1 MKLLFISRAFPPVI
15 GGIENQNEALA
26 RHLSKQINCDQ
37 VVNRYGKKAL
47 PLFIPWAIILGSIK
61 AKQADQILLGDG
73 VAAIIGWF
81 IKLFSNKPVAC
92 ILHGLDITWGNSLY
106 QKLWVNFF
114 FNKIDLFIAVSQST
128 KAIAIKAG
136 IPEEKISVIPNGVE
150 KSLISPL
157 SKKDLQK
164 KLALEPEN
172 KFILLSLGRLVKRK
186 GVLWF
191 IENVAHK
198 LPSNILYLIAGSGPQ
213 HEKILQAI
221 KRLSLEKKVILLG
234 LVDEQTKQS
243 LFTHTDLFI
252 QPNIPVE
259 NDVEGFGITQL
270 EAGICGLPSISS
282 NLEGIKDAIQEGKN
296 GWLVEPSNAD
306 QLLRIIL
313 EKEAFLKSNKN
324 SSSSSVQAHCIATF
338 DWGIIAQ
345 QYIDKLMTFKQKKSH
360 RAGFSPTTDR
370 ESKAKK
376 ILKVLN
382 ETRGTETKNLSV
394 LDIGTGN
401 GEISS
406 FIGKKNNVTSV
417 DIVDTRQ
424 ANKDF
429 SFSLCTEALPFKNNS
444 FDVVISNHVIEHVQ
458 DQQLHISEIKRV
470 LKKDGLLYF
479 ATPNKLWPFE
489 VHYRIY
495 FLHYLPHKLFM
506 ATLKKLNLYEE
517 NIKLLNLTD
526 IKSLLK
532 KSQLKSYSGEI
543 IKNPSNY
550 LMKTPQWLE
559 KILNKIP
566 IKVLNRTTFIH
577 PTFIFIY
584 KNETD

>member
-1 MKLLFISRAFPPVI
+1 MLR
-15 GGIENQNEALA
+15 
-26 RHLSKQINCDQ
+26 
-37 VVNRYGKKAL
+37 
-47 PLFIPWAIILGSIK
+47 
-61 AKQADQILLGDG
+61 
-73 VAAIIGWF
+73 
-81 IKLFSNKPVAC
+81 
-92 ILHGLDITWGNSLY
+92 SL
-106 QKLWVNFF
+106 
-114 FNKIDLFIAVSQST
+114 
-128 KAIAIKAG
+128 
-136 IPEEKISVIPNGVE
+136 
-150 KSLISPL
+150 
-157 SKKDLQK
+157 
-164 KLALEPEN
+164 
-172 KFILLSLGRLVKRK
+172 
-186 GVLWF
+186 
-191 IENVAHK
+191 
-198 LPSNILYLIAGSGPQ
+198 
-213 HEKILQAI
+213 
-221 KRLSLEKKVILLG
+221 
-234 LVDEQTKQS
+234 
-243 LFTHTDLFI
+243 
-252 QPNIPVE
+252 
-259 NDVEGFGITQL
+259 
-270 EAGICGLPSISS
+270 
-282 NLEGIKDAIQEGKN
+282 
-296 GWLVEPSNAD
+296 
-306 QLLRIIL
+306 
-313 EKEAFLKSNKN
+313 
-324 SSSSSVQAHCIATF
+324 
-338 DWGIIAQ
+338 
-345 QYIDKLMTFKQKKSH
+345 
-360 RAGFSPTTDR
+360 
-370 ESKAKK
+370 
-376 ILKVLN
+376 
-382 ETRGTETKNLSV
+382 
-394 LDIGTGN
+394 
-401 GEISS
+401 
-406 FIGKKNNVTSV
+406 IGKKNNVTSV

>member
-37 VVNRYGKKAL
+37 VINRYGKKAL

-81 IKLFSNKPVAC
+81 IKLFSNKPITC
-92 ILHGLDITWGNSLY
+92 ILHGLDVTWGNSLY

-157 SKKDLQK
+157 SKNDLQK
-164 KLALEPEN
+164 KLALELEN

-198 LPSNILYLIAGSGPQ
+198 LPNNILYLIAGAGPQ
-213 HEKILQAI
+213 HEKIQQAI

-252 QPNIPVE
+252 QPNIPIE

-282 NLEGIKDAIQEGKN
+282 DLEGIKDAIQEGKN
-296 GWLVEPSNAD
+296 GWLIESLNAQKFIQQIIDKQSLSETGRNIMRQRTIQHCLSNF
-306 QLLRIIL
+306 
-313 EKEAFLKSNKN
+313 K
-324 SSSSSVQAHCIATF
+324 
-338 DWGIIAQ
+338 WPIIAKR
-345 QYIDKLMTFKQKKSH
+345 YIHTLT
-360 RAGFSPTTDR
+360 
-370 ESKAKK
+370 
-376 ILKVLN
+376 
-382 ETRGTETKNLSV
+382 
-394 LDIGTGN
+394 
-401 GEISS
+401 
-406 FIGKKNNVTSV
+406 
-417 DIVDTRQ
+417 
-424 ANKDF
+424 
-429 SFSLCTEALPFKNNS
+429 
-444 FDVVISNHVIEHVQ
+444 SNHI
-458 DQQLHISEIKRV
+458 
-470 LKKDGLLYF
+470 
-479 ATPNKLWPFE
+479 
-489 VHYRIY
+489 
-495 FLHYLPHKLFM
+495 
-506 ATLKKLNLYEE
+506 
-517 NIKLLNLTD
+517 
-526 IKSLLK
+526 
-532 KSQLKSYSGEI
+532 
-543 IKNPSNY
+543 
-550 LMKTPQWLE
+550 
-559 KILNKIP
+559 
-566 IKVLNRTTFIH
+566 
-577 PTFIFIY
+577 
-584 KNETD
+584 